1 MPPASPAVGPNPQP
15 PPQGIERL
23 ATLVHLE
30 RRARGAG
37 TLAELGFVLVNE
49 TIGLVAYRQAVLL
62 GRARRGRE
70 ILAMSGIPEP
80 ASDAPFPVWIRAVL
94 RHLDA
99 DPEPKCRAVTAA
111 DLPAAL
117 AADWGAWLP
126 AFLIVVPLRRQG
138 LAFGVLALA
147 REDPPTG
154 ADLRILGMAGDSF
167 AHCWEALAQG
177 RRLKPRQMR
186 PLRRRLAIAGLALA
200 AGAAGFVPV
209 PSAVLAPAEIVPA
222 EPAVVRSAL
231 DGVVD
236 RVLVRP
242 SQTVAAG
249 EVLVQLDPRRLQA
262 QLQAAQIAAAATEA
276 EFRQVRQSAVTD
288 PRARAQVP
296 GLQGR
301 LDQQLGEVRFLETQ
315 ETRLEIRAPRAGIA
329 LFDNAYEWIGRPV
342 AIGERIMLVADPA
355 AVELEIRVPAT
366 DAIRFGDGAAVLFF
380 SNVDPQRPAE
390 ARLRFAGYRA
400 LPGPDGIVAYRLKAR
415 FLEPGDTLRIGLKG
429 TAKVYG
435 PTVALGYYVLRRPLA
450 VARVALGL

>member
-1 MPPASPAVGPNPQP
+1 MPGGLEMPPASPAVGPNPQP

-154 ADLRILGMAGDSF
+154 ADLRILGMAT
-167 AHCWEALAQG
+167 CWFNSDDDTIRLNARIRLLNAMPVVSSRGCTCLAGGLHQW
-177 RRLKPRQMR
+177 RK
-186 PLRRRLAIAGLALA
+186 AGH
-200 AGAAGFVPV
+200 
-209 PSAVLAPAEIVPA
+209 
-222 EPAVVRSAL
+222 
-231 DGVVD
+231 D
-236 RVLVRP
+236 R
-242 SQTVAAG
+242 
-249 EVLVQLDPRRLQA
+249 
-262 QLQAAQIAAAATEA
+262 
-276 EFRQVRQSAVTD
+276 
-288 PRARAQVP
+288 
-296 GLQGR
+296 
-301 LDQQLGEVRFLETQ
+301 
-315 ETRLEIRAPRAGIA
+315 
-329 LFDNAYEWIGRPV
+329 
-342 AIGERIMLVADPA
+342 
-355 AVELEIRVPAT
+355 
-366 DAIRFGDGAAVLFF
+366 
-380 SNVDPQRPAE
+380 
-390 ARLRFAGYRA
+390 
-400 LPGPDGIVAYRLKAR
+400 
-415 FLEPGDTLRIGLKG
+415 
-429 TAKVYG
+429 
-435 PTVALGYYVLRRPLA
+435 
-450 VARVALGL
+450 